1 MAKIIVKDQKNQR
14 RRFAF
19 THKEAFFYFYRY
31 NSPSFHNKLLS
42 IDHDDT
48 TITTITIQQQQ
59 QTVTATFASNI
70 SSIATKNY

>member
-1 MAKIIVKDQKNQR
+1 MLMLFVAVVVVADIFLRIIMAKIIVKDQKNQR

-48 TITTITIQQQQ
+48 TITTITIQ
-59 QTVTATFASNI
+59 
-70 SSIATKNY
+70 